1 MKRISFF
8 AMAVCFGLVMAS
20 CNDSKKQDGE
30 AAAEENVEA
39 TAVTADDAEVAVKAY
54 EEYFA
59 KYDDL
64 QKRSEAGEDVI
75 DELMELQV
83 QVLDI
88 SDQLL
93 KTESLRNPEQN
104 ARVKDIDEKID
115 AWKKKILGE

>member
-1 MKRISFF
+1 
-8 AMAVCFGLVMAS
+8 
-20 CNDSKKQDGE
+20 
-30 AAAEENVEA
+30 
-39 TAVTADDAEVAVKAY
+39 
-54 EEYFA
+54 
-59 KYDDL
+59 
-64 QKRSEAGEDVI
+64 
-75 DELMELQV
+75 MELQV